1 MSTSSNN
8 NSSKEENEDN
18 SDSDY
23 EMSKEELSNAHSS
36 DHTSNNNNSQD
47 DLIQI
52 QNKEKNKLADKLKK
66 ETDLYMHKENQ
77 SKSERLQF
85 LVNQTKTYANFLMS
99 GKIEDKESKNK
110 KLLSKKK
117 RKNSEAEVNVEDIK
131 VLQNNNID
139 DDELR
144 IENRQ
149 ITRLYFQPSSLT
161 GGQLTGYQLDGLNWL
176 ISLYERGLNGILA
189 DE

>member
-117 RKNSEAEVNVEDIK
+117 AEK
-131 VLQNNNID
+131 F
-139 DDELR
+139 R
-144 IENRQ
+144 SRSKC
-149 ITRLYFQPSSLT
+149 RR
-161 GGQLTGYQLDGLNWL
+161 YQ
-176 ISLYERGLNGILA
+176 SFA
-189 DE
+189 K

>member
-85 LVNQTKTYANFLMS
+85 LVNQTKT
-99 GKIEDKESKNK
+99 
-110 KLLSKKK
+110 
-117 RKNSEAEVNVEDIK
+117 
-131 VLQNNNID
+131 
-139 DDELR
+139 
-144 IENRQ
+144 
-149 ITRLYFQPSSLT
+149 
-161 GGQLTGYQLDGLNWL
+161 
-176 ISLYERGLNGILA
+176 
-189 DE
+189 